1 MFSTLKEQ
9 LDLVEV
15 AEDLLQV
22 PFKKC
27 GDVNWEPE
35 HATCPHCG
43 HKDCYRIKK
52 DGADSFFK
60 CFSCDER
67 GDVISLVQKLVKA
80 EDGSAMDAGDAAK
93 WLAKKYNVKLPRDTS
108 PVQEVMDMAAQYY
121 HQCFLDAGPCA
132 ELGGM
137 TPAQYQTE
145 KRGRNPDSFQQ
156 FQIGWSDG
164 KLYEYLE
171 AMGVAAEIITQSG
184 LVNKV
189 GKDFLPAKSFI
200 YPHKV
205 KGRVSHYTFKDPL
218 KQKDW
223 QLKNANKLNGHS
235 FYNSDSLRRDGPVIV
250 VEGENDLISVEE
262 AEWLGPVICC
272 NGSISQ
278 SQLEWMELNLSGR
291 DVITIYDTDAAG
303 DKYRDK
309 TKKHSKG
316 FNSLT
321 QIKIG
326 NGLKDIDEYLKQGGD
341 LAGLLSS
348 TSTNAQSSTTSSEG
362 GLEIEGEVDGSP
374 VQEHRGAYYKVK
386 YKDGNEYKIK
396 LTNFTIK
403 LLNIFIRGAQREREI
418 VIIREDGKQSEPLMI
433 PSEAKVSLKPFK
445 TLVANAIDAS
455 FYGKEEDMIAIW
467 EHVYKTSKEVIVHL
481 PECVGYVK
489 EFKGWLFGDGFISET
504 GAVYKPDE
512 NGVIWVQNKT
522 IGLRAQ
528 TIETNGGGDDQ
539 AGVPKLMSESSSEER
554 EALIGGVLTKLAQN
568 LGQPGAALN
577 VMAWAWASV
586 YSEKLYN
593 AFGHFPFIYQWGT
606 GGRGK
611 TTIQKWILS
620 FYDMEQHGWTPA
632 NQLNSG
638 VSFSRKLSYYSS
650 LPMCVDEVKLEKPIQ
665 DMYGTFRSWYNRGG
679 RTVASEGSGIRTQA
693 VRSSIMFGGEDQ
705 FADPSTRQR
714 CIHVRIPK
722 HGREEK
728 ESYHWIDSR
737 RRDLPSIGYHWILDS
752 TKTSVSELVSE
763 VKRLDG
769 VLREGGI
776 SSRTSLNWAMI
787 AYFGLKLASKY
798 MPEFN
803 YMEYMFEAAR
813 EDVERQTEDNTLT
826 EFWNV
831 VEGLQSAG
839 ESPKINST
847 HLKREGDNLYVW
859 MAEVFRIVQKEEV
872 KKDAFSKRAVMESLR
887 EEDYF
892 KEETREKM
900 GMGEVQRRVFV
911 LDLSKAPE
919 VVQQIASML
928 A

>member
-22 PFKKC
+22 SFKKI
-27 GDVNWEPE
+27 GDVNWAPE
-35 HATCPHCG
+35 SETCPHCG

-52 DGADSFFK
+52 DGADSFYK
-60 CFSCDER
+60 CFSCDAR
-67 GDVISLVQKLVKA
+67 GDVISMVQALVQKPDNVEEWGPK
-80 EDGSAMDAGDAAK
+80 EAGQ
-93 WLAKKYNVKLPRDTS
+93 WLAKKYNIKLARDYS
-108 PVQEVMDMAAQYY
+108 PVQEAMDLAAQYY
-121 HQCFLDAGPCA
+121 HTCFLEAGACA

-137 TPAQYQTE
+137 TPVQYQKDKRHHTE
-145 KRGRNPDSFQQ
+145 DSFQQ

-164 KLYEYLE
+164 KLGEFLE
-171 AMGVAAEIITQSG
+171 AMGIPAEIIAQSG
-184 LVNKV
+184 LVNKA
-189 GKDFLPAKSFI
+189 GKDFFPAKVFI

-205 KGRVSHYTFKDPL
+205 KGRVSHITFKDPL

-223 QLKNANKLNGHS
+223 QLKNVNKLNGHA

-262 AEWLGPVICC
+262 ADWLGPIICC

-291 DVITIYDTDAAG
+291 DVLTIYDSDAAG

-309 TKKHSKG
+309 TKKHSRSFK
-316 FNSLT
+316 SLT
-321 QIKIG
+321 QIKVG

-348 TSTNAQSSTTSSEG
+348 EAQTDSSVSSSEG
-362 GLEIEGEVDGSP
+362 GLEVEGEDTGSP
-374 VQEHRGAYYKVK
+374 IVEFKGAYYKVK

-418 VIIREDGKQSEPLMI
+418 VIVREDKKTSEPLMI

-467 EHVYKTSKEVIVHL
+467 EHVYRTSKEVIVHL

-489 EFKGWLFGDGFISET
+489 EFKGWLFGDSFISET

-512 NGVIWVQNKT
+512 NGVIWIQNKT

-539 AGVPKLMSESSSEER
+539 AGVPKLWTEMAPEER
-554 EALIGGVLTKLAQN
+554 SSLIGGVLRMLAQN
-568 LGQPGAALN
+568 LGQPGAAVNIL
-577 VMAWAWASV
+577 AWAWASV

-593 AFGHFPFIYQWGT
+593 AYGHFPFLYLWGT

-611 TTIQKWILS
+611 TTIEKWILA

-650 LPMCVDEVKLEKPIQ
+650 LPMSVDEVKLEKNIQ
-665 DMYGTFRSWYNRGG
+665 EMYGTFRSWYNRGG
-679 RTVASEGSGIRTQA
+679 RTVASEGSGIKTQA

-728 ESYHWIDSR
+728 ESYHWIDGR
-737 RRDLPSIGYHWILDS
+737 RRDLPAIGYHWILDS
-752 TKTSVSELVSE
+752 TKTSLSELVSE

-787 AYFGLKLASKY
+787 AYFGLKLCKEY
-798 MPEFN
+798 MPEFD
-803 YMEYMFEAAR
+803 YMAYMFEAAK
-813 EDVERQTEDNTLT
+813 EDVERQQEDNTLT

-831 VEGLQSAG
+831 VEGLQVAG
-839 ESPKINST
+839 EQPKINSA
-847 HLKREGDNLYVW
+847 HLKREGDLLYVW
-859 MAEVFRIVQKEEV
+859 FAEVFRIVAREDAR
-872 KKDAFSKRAVMESLR
+872 KDAFSKRAVMEALR

-892 KEETREKM
+892 KEETRYKM
-900 GMGEVQRRVFV
+900 GMSEVQRRVFV
-911 LDLSKAPE
+911 FDLTIAPE
-919 VVQQIASML
+919 VLQHIAEAL

>member
-1 MFSTLKEQ
+1 MFATLKEQ

-15 AEDLLQV
+15 AEEILQV
-22 PFKKC
+22 PFKQI
-27 GDVNWEPE
+27 GDSTWAPE
-35 HATCPHCG
+35 SETCPHCG

-52 DGADSFFK
+52 DGADSFYK
-60 CFSCDER
+60 CFSCDEH
-67 GDVISLVQKLVKA
+67 GDVITMVAKLKDVSNV
-80 EDGSAMDAGDAAK
+80 EAAK
-93 WLAKKYNVKLPRDTS
+93 LLAKQHNIKLPRDYS
-108 PVQEVMDMAAQYY
+108 PVQEAMDMAANYY
-121 HQCFLDAGPCA
+121 HNCFLEAGPCA
-132 ELGGM
+132 ELGGL
-137 TPAQYQTE
+137 TPVEYQKE
-145 KRGRNPDSFQQ
+145 RRSHNADSFQK

-164 KLYEYLE
+164 KLGDFLE
-171 AMGVAAEIITQSG
+171 DMGVSPEIVKETG
-184 LVNKV
+184 LLNKAS
-189 GKDFLPAKSFI
+189 KDFLPAKAFI

-205 KGRVSHYTFKDPL
+205 RGRVSHFTFKDPL
-218 KQKDW
+218 KQKEW
-223 QLKNANKLNGHS
+223 QLPNKHKLNGHS
-235 FYNSDSLRRDGPVIV
+235 FYNSDTLRRDGPVIV
-250 VEGENDLISVEE
+250 VEGENDCISVDE
-262 AEWLGPVICC
+262 AEWLGPIICC

-278 SQLEWMELNLSGR
+278 SQLEWMELNLNDR
-291 DVITIYDTDAAG
+291 DVITLYDTDGAG

-309 TKKHSKG
+309 TKKHSKN
-316 FNSLT
+316 FKSLT
-321 QIKIG
+321 QVKIG
-326 NGLKDIDEYLKQGGD
+326 NGQKDVDEYLKSGGD
-341 LAGLLSS
+341 LLGLLEGAKDSEEGPSLQVENADESS
-348 TSTNAQSSTTSSEG
+348 PI
-362 GLEIEGEVDGSP
+362 LE
-374 VQEHRGAYYKVK
+374 HKGAYYKVRF
-386 YKDGNEYKIK
+386 KDGNEIKIK

-403 LLNIFIRGAQREREI
+403 LLNIFIRGQSREREI
-418 VIIREDGKQSEPLMI
+418 VIIREDGKQSDPLMI

-455 FYGKEEDMIAIW
+455 FYGKEEDMTAIW
-467 EHVYKTSKEVIVHL
+467 EHVYKTSKEIIVHL
-481 PECVGYVK
+481 PECVGYVR
-489 EFKGWLFGDGFISET
+489 EFKGWLFGDSFVSET

-512 NGVIWVQNKT
+512 TGVIWIQNKT

-528 TIETNGGGDDQ
+528 TIETNGGNDDQ
-539 AGVPKLMSESSSEER
+539 AGVPKIVTEMTPDER

-577 VMAWAWASV
+577 IMAWAWASV
-586 YSEKLYN
+586 YSEKLFN
-593 AFGHFPFIYQWGT
+593 AYGHFPFLYQWGT

-611 TTIQKWILS
+611 TTIQKWVLS

-679 RTVASEGSGIRTQA
+679 RTVAASEGSGIRTQA

-722 HGREEK
+722 SGREEK

-737 RRDLPSIGYHWILDS
+737 RRDLPAIGYHWILDS
-752 TKTSVSELVSE
+752 TRTSVPELISE

-787 AYFGLKLASKY
+787 AYFGLKLAKQYMPDFDYMKY
-798 MPEFN
+798 MFS
-803 YMEYMFEAAR
+803 AAQ
-813 EDVERQTEDNTLT
+813 EDVERQQEDNTLT

-831 VEGLQSAG
+831 VEGLQSG
-839 ESPKINST
+839 DTNPKINST
-847 HLKREGDNLYVW
+847 HLRREGDQLLVW
-859 MAEVFRIVQKEEV
+859 FAEVFRIVQKEEV
-872 KKDAFSKRAVMESLR
+872 KKDAFSKRAIMESLR

-892 KEETREKM
+892 IEEAVKKLGISEI
-900 GMGEVQRRVFV
+900 QRRVFV
-911 LDLSKAPE
+911 LDLTRCPD
-919 VVQQIASML
+919 VIQQIASML